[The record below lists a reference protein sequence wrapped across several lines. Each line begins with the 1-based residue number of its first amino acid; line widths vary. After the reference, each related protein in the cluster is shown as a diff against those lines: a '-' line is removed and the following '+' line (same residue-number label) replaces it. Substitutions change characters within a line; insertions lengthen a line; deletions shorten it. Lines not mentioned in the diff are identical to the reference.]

1 MKIKYILLGMSV
13 IGILFF
19 GINYGYGFE
28 ESSGEGETGVEEG
41 GGGEEDN
48 PDEDADGVDDT
59 YEDENKRDIEI
70 WIGETV
76 VEIASIRR
84 SENKKDIIELRVGYN
99 DYGLS
104 VRVSYGTI
112 IRECEP
118 PAEEEC
124 PECEEDTVPQ
134 NGDYCEETV
143 EYKLVFEVLFRGI
156 IEFIDLNGNGVL
168 DEENDEIISDYGFH
182 LFQPIDYSLES
193 ISDDTNLHY
202 LLFNTT
208 NGVFAAHI
216 YLVEEFVYVDE
227 TLISPTEVKIDI
239 EITNYE
245 YLEDNS
251 QLALITKL
259 WSEEKYK
266 EREETSDEKEG
277 YATDEKDVVVKSSYY
292 SGFFSW
298 KETALIDGVEMEVLT
313 KELTYED
320 EYHQKLL
327 ICYPRGYHIYHDPKI
342 GINIGIPANGNFPI
356 VITTAGISVI
366 GALGIIVILLK
377 KRRIL

>member
-1 MKIKYILLGMSV
+1 MKTKYILLGIFI
-13 IGILFF
+13 IGILFV
-19 GINYGYGFE
+19 GISNSYGF
-28 ESSGEGETGVEEG
+28 EEG
-41 GGGEEDN
+41 GGGEEPPGEEV
-48 PDEDADGVDDT
+48 PDEDEDGIDDT

-70 WIGETV
+70 WIGESV
-76 VEIASIRR
+76 VEVASIRR
-84 SENKKDIIELRVGYN
+84 SENKKDIIDLRVAYN
-99 DYGLS
+99 DHGLS

-118 PAEEEC
+118 IVEEEN
-124 PECEEDTVPQ
+124 PEGEGDIIPQ
-134 NGDYCEETV
+134 SGDYCEETV
-143 EYKLVFEVLFRGI
+143 EYKLVFEVLFRGLV
-156 IEFIDLNGNGVL
+156 EFIDLNGDGVL
-168 DEENDEIISDYGFH
+168 DEEHDEVISDYGFNS
-182 LFQPIDYSLES
+182 FQPIDYSLIS

-208 NGVFAAHI
+208 DGIFAAHI

-227 TLISPTEVKIDI
+227 TLISPTEIKIDI

-251 QLALITKL
+251 QLALVIKL
-259 WSEEKYK
+259 WSEENYR

-277 YATDEKDVVVKSSYY
+277 YATDEKDVVVQNSHY

-298 KETALIDGVEMEVLT
+298 KETALIDGVEMDVLT
-313 KELTYED
+313 KELNYED
-320 EYHQKLL
+320 EYHQILL

-342 GINIGIPANGNFPI
+342 GIFIGIAAADGNLPI
-356 VITTAGISVI
+356 IITTGAISVAGVAGIVV
-366 GALGIIVILLK
+366 LLLK